1 MRESKASP
9 AVASSRRIGA
19 VNGIVRAMKWLRR
32 DDLKRISSAFAAR
45 LRALGLGV
53 FVTFSQRFR
62 RLLPRGAQQ

>member
-1 MRESKASP
+1 M
-9 AVASSRRIGA
+9 V
-19 VNGIVRAMKWLRR
+19 VRAMKWLRR

-62 RLLPRGAQQ
+62 RLLPRGAKQ